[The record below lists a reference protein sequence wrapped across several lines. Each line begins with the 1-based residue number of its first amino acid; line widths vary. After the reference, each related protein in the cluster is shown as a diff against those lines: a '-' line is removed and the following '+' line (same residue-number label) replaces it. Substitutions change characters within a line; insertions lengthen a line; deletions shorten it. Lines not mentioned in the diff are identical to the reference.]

1 MMDYGNVIYVT
12 NYVITSRSFQE
23 EQKEGIGQRYTESN
37 RLESLGTASE
47 STTFEELE
55 WWVQKHLKNWGKK

>member
-1 MMDYGNVIYVT
+1 MDYGNVIYVT

-55 WWVQKHLKNWGKK
+55 